1 MQKFLAIGF
10 AIFELEALVHL
21 IRKYSYIMEYL
32 MVGDDDIVIRILHT
46 LAIFGIVRFLILIF
60 GFYMANRNLNQLI
73 LSKYLNP
80 VLFGSGLIFVADW
93 SIIQLYLFTI
103 YLYEYRMPIVF
114 FTSYI
119 LSIYYKYIRT
129 EMEDYY

>member
-1 MQKFLAIGF
+1 
-10 AIFELEALVHL
+10 
-21 IRKYSYIMEYL
+21 MEYL